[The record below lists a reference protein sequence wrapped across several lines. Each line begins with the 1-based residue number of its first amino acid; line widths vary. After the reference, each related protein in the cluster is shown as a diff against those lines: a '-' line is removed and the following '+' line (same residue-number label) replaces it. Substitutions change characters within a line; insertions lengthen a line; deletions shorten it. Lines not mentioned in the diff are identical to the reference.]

1 MFSCCTVLP
10 DSKETKLG
18 GSNQEVS
25 PPAGEN
31 TGLVLVSAL
40 LDLFL
45 YCGASICSTMVFPP
59 LRNSDH
65 VVVFMLLCQF
75 PLTFHQTSKWDDPIN
90 LIAYEYSC
98 AH

>member
-45 YCGASICSTMVFPP
+45 YFGASICSTMVFPP

-65 VVVFMLLCQF
+65 VVVFMLFVSVSIDF
-75 PLTFHQTSKWDDPIN
+75 PSNI
-90 LIAYEYSC
+90 
-98 AH
+98 

>member
-45 YCGASICSTMVFPP
+45 YFGANICSTMAFPP

-65 VVVFMLLCQF
+65 VVLFMLLSQF
-75 PLTFHQTSKWDDPIN
+75 LLTFYQTQNGMS
-90 LIAYEYSC
+90 
-98 AH
+98 

>member
-18 GSNQEVS
+18 GSNQEGS
-25 PPAGEN
+25 PSACKN

-45 YCGASICSTMVFPP
+45 YFGASICSTMAFPP

-65 VVVFMLLCQF
+65 IVVFMLLSQF
-75 PLTFHQTSKWDDPIN
+75 LLTFYQTQNGMS
-90 LIAYEYSC
+90 
-98 AH
+98 